1 MPLHLTRRHALTA
14 LGAAGLGGLA
24 AACGTGADGDAAAA
38 EDAAAPDASRVPA
51 GEGATTYP
59 LELVSPFGNT
69 TLEERPSRIAVV
81 SGIQDL
87 EAVLAL
93 GAFPVITDEIWTP
106 WQREAMEGHEVEEYD
121 IWADAGL
128 PLEQLLAAAPDL
140 IVATTYGSLDQDF
153 ERLAQIAPVLTMES
167 YEDQESWECDW
178 RDVIRRV
185 GLALDLAQTAERV
198 VEETEQLAV
207 DTAAAHPEWQ
217 GTTLSFVLNRG
228 EQGGISVSNY
238 TGSVVEEVATSW
250 GFAPQPQADAL
261 AAAQGDVS
269 LENLDMIE
277 ADLVVIAQHGGH
289 GTPEEAQA
297 WLEAN
302 QLYQSL
308 PAVQEGRVA
317 IIEPDEDGT
326 LPIAWGFDYPNA
338 LSTPW
343 TVAKFSEAVA
353 PVLG

>member
-1 MPLHLTRRHALTA
+1 MTLTLTRRHALTA

-24 AACGTGADGDAAAA
+24 ACGSGADADTAAA
-38 EDAAAPDASRVPA
+38 EDAAAEDSRVPA
-51 GEGATTYP
+51 GEGATVYP
-59 LELVSPFGNT
+59 LELASPFGTT
-69 TLEERPSRIAVV
+69 TLEERPARIAIV

-93 GAFPVITDEIWTP
+93 GAYPVITDEIWTP
-106 WQREAMEGHEVEEYD
+106 WQREAMAGHEVEEYD
-121 IWADAGL
+121 IWAEAGL

-140 IVATTYGSLDQDF
+140 IVATTYGSLDQDY

-167 YEDQESWECDW
+167 YEDQESWEYDW

-185 GLALDLAQTAERV
+185 ALALDLAEAAERTIAD
-198 VEETEQLAV
+198 TEQLAE

-228 EQGGISVSNY
+228 EQAGISVSNY
-238 TGSVVEEVATSW
+238 TGSVVEEVAASW
-250 GFAPQPQADAL
+250 GFASQPQADAL
-261 AAAQGDVS
+261 ADAQGDVS

-277 ADLVVIAQHGGH
+277 AELVVIAQHGGH
-289 GTPEEAQA
+289 GTPEEAQS

-326 LPIAWGFDYPNA
+326 LPIAWG
-338 LSTPW
+338 
-343 TVAKFSEAVA
+343 
-353 PVLG
+353 